1 MNKKKIVFLV
11 VFIIFLV
18 VGTIGSFLYYQNT
31 KKLDASNHLENE
43 NNLETEVLEEPEEK
57 NEVTEEEPLENEETE
72 IKEENTKEKIISST
86 EPKTNTQNS
95 STSNNSTSNKTTE
108 NNNVVSSNTNSNQN
122 KESSSANTTKEES
135 KPIEPQKEEPKTET
149 ETPSQ
154 DLPKTK
160 TICTDSNAE
169 WKKFKEDYQVRM
181 KAKITY
187 SQSEGN
193 AYGKKANN
201 LGYGY
206 NIDTIARHYSNDDC
220 EVDYWTTTIYVPTL
234 TCGKNNETKIQHFI
248 LPYTENLISVYAYL
262 NSLGYDCSDRLMF
275 FN

>member
-18 VGTIGSFLYYQNT
+18 VGTIGGFLYYQNT
-31 KKLDASNHLENE
+31 RKLDASNHLENE
-43 NNLETEVLEEPEEK
+43 NNLETKVLEEPEEK
-57 NEVTEEEPLENEETE
+57 SEVTEEEPLENEKVET
-72 IKEENTKEKIISST
+72 KEENTNENILSST

-95 STSNNSTSNKTTE
+95 SASNNSTSNKTTE
-108 NNNVVSSNTNSNQN
+108 NNSVSSNTNSNQS
-122 KESSSANTTKEES
+122 KESSSANNTKEES
-135 KPIEPQKEEPKTET
+135 KPTEPQKEEPKTET
-149 ETPSQ
+149 ETSSQ
-154 DLPKTK
+154 NLPKTK

-181 KAKITY
+181 KSKITY